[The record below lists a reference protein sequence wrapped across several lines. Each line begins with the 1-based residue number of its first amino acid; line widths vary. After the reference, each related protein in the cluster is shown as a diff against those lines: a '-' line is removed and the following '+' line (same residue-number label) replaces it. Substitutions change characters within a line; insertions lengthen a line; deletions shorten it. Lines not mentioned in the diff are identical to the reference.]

1 MTNIKHLSLKKA
13 NIRRTCRIMRVFLLF
28 FTLGISVCFSNNSYS
43 QSTKLSLNLKNKTIK
58 QVFTEIE
65 KNSEFIFFYQDDII
79 DVNRRVTVNTDNG
92 TIEQILGQILTVT
105 DNTYF
110 ISDRSIY
117 IIKKVPDNIVDEDIV
132 QQQKRTIIGTITD
145 KEGEAIIGA
154 NIVEKGTR
162 NGTITDVGGRFS
174 LNVEN
179 DAVLHISY
187 IGYLAQEINTAG
199 RTSFN
204 IILQEGTQ
212 ALEEVV
218 VVGYGTQKK
227 VNLTGSVATVSGER
241 LENRPIASI
250 SQGLQ
255 GLIPNLNIIMQDGD
269 PTTNADYNVRGY
281 ESITGGS
288 PLVLVDGVPMNADN
302 LNPND
307 IASVTVLKDAASSA
321 VYGARA
327 AFGVVLVETK
337 QGKGKKANLTF
348 STEHSLA
355 KPIWFY
361 EPVTDPAT
369 HWEFY
374 NQANLRTNGTVAIGQ
389 WYMDKLK
396 AYKENPAGQNAYE
409 VVNGQLYFYGNNDY
423 HKKVLLDLQPQQK
436 YNMNIS
442 KKDENGSYYVS
453 FGYLN
458 KDGYLKVG
466 NEKYKRYNILM
477 KGDVKIKSWLHL
489 DDKIVFNAIHSD
501 KMHNYGTDVSFNS
514 ITRLRPTTI
523 LEFPDL
529 PYYMEEGDREQ
540 YEQYIGMPASGF
552 LNLLGYLEK
561 GGRTTFNNGD
571 LYFTQGL
578 TFTPLKGLKFR
589 GEFTYN
595 VYFKKYQDVAPK
607 IDFVEINL
615 TADPMTTNQLSA
627 NDYIQ
632 NTNNYNQSFVLN
644 TYAEYEKKYKGI
656 HYLKAMAGFNQ
667 EWSRYE
673 WFSAL
678 ANNLLVPNIWDL
690 KATTGDQIT
699 NSNKQHVSL
708 RGVFYR
714 LNYIYKDRYLLEFD
728 GRYDGTSRFPKHSRF
743 GFFPSASLGW
753 RISKE
758 PFMTDAVNWLDNLKL
773 RASYGELGNQALGSN
788 YYPYIPTMTPGT
800 GTYLMNGDRIPYV
813 APAGLVSSTLTWE
826 RVATRNIGLDFT
838 ILKQRLDVSLD
849 AYIRDT
855 KDMLMDVLYPDI
867 LGTSSPKEN
876 AADLR
881 TKGWELSVNWH
892 DKIGKDWKYGLTL
905 ALSDNQTEIT
915 KYENPTGALSEY
927 YVGQK
932 LGEIWGYVTE
942 GIFQTDDE
950 VTSHADQSLLGTNWL
965 AGDIKYADLNDDGKI
980 NPGNNTLV
988 DPGDRRIIGN
998 STLRYSFGISPSV
1011 SWKNWS
1017 LNVFFQGILKGDYL
1031 PPGTATWVAFYPL
1044 KSTYIDKYYLT
1055 ECWSEDNR
1063 DAYFAAPHISQNNH
1077 KNTQPQSRYVQN
1089 AAYIR
1094 LKNLTLSY
1102 NFPSSLTKK
1111 VGISGASVYL
1121 AGMNLWE
1128 YSKMHKPLD
1137 PEQTDLSM
1145 RYPRQRIF
1153 SLGVKFTL

>member
-1 MTNIKHLSLKKA
+1 MKKKRLEQKFPLRELKKLF
-13 NIRRTCRIMRVFLLF
+13 CIMKLVFFFLL
-28 FTLGISVCFSNNSYS
+28 LNSNLLWAGQTYA
-43 QSTKLSLNLKNKTIK
+43 QITSLNLELNNVTLEEVFDAICRQSEFEFFYNNDQVNTSVKVSVKAENADIKNVLEQALPKIYEYKIEDRYILVNKRKEVTPVQSSQPQQQTKKTITGK
-58 QVFTEIE
+58 
-65 KNSEFIFFYQDDII
+65 
-79 DVNRRVTVNTDNG
+79 
-92 TIEQILGQILTVT
+92 
-105 DNTYF
+105 
-110 ISDRSIY
+110 
-117 IIKKVPDNIVDEDIV
+117 
-132 QQQKRTIIGTITD
+132 ITD
-145 KEGEAIIGA
+145 KDGESIIGA
-154 NIVEKGTR
+154 NIVEKGTT
-162 NGTITDVGGRFS
+162 NGTITDTDGNFS
-174 LNVEN
+174 LSVEN
-179 DAVLHISY
+179 DAVLHISF
-187 IGYLAQEINTAG
+187 IGYLSQDINTAG
-199 RTSFN
+199 KTIFN
-204 IILQEGTQ
+204 IILPEEIKE
-212 ALEEVV
+212 LEEMV
-218 VVGYGTQKK
+218 VVGYGTMKK
-227 VNLTGSVATVSGER
+227 VNLTGAVATVSADK
-241 LENRPIASI
+241 LENRPIPNVG
-250 SQGLQ
+250 QGLQ
-255 GLIPNLNIIMQDGD
+255 GLIPNLNITIVDGD

-281 ESITGGS
+281 ESINGGS
-288 PLVLVDGVPMNADN
+288 PLILVDGVPMNVDG
-302 LNPND
+302 LNPDD
-307 IASVTVLKDAASSA
+307 IASVTVLKDAAASA

-337 QGKGKKANLTF
+337 SGKGKRANLTF

-355 KPIWFY
+355 SPIWFY
-361 EPVTDPAT
+361 EPVTDPVT

-374 NQANLRTNGTVAIGQ
+374 NQANLRTNGTVVMGQ

-396 AYKENPAGQNAYE
+396 AYKENPAGQSAYE

-423 HKKVLLDLQPQQK
+423 HNKVLRDFQPQQK
-436 YNMNIS
+436 YNVTVS
-442 KKDENGSYYVS
+442 RSDENASYYVS

-477 KGDVKIKSWLHL
+477 KGDVKIKPWLRL
-489 DDKIVFNAIHSD
+489 DNKIVFNAIHSD

-529 PYYMEEGDREQ
+529 PYYREEGDRAQ

-571 LYFTQGL
+571 LYLTQGL
-578 TFTPLKGLKFR
+578 TLTPLKGLKFR

-595 VYFKKYQDVAPK
+595 VYFKKYQDVANK

-615 TADPMTTNQLSA
+615 TADPMVTNQLSA

-632 NTNNYNQSFVLN
+632 NTNNYNQGYVLN
-644 TYAEYEKKYKGI
+644 TYAEYENKFKE
-656 HYLKAMAGFNQ
+656 HYLKAMVGFNQ
-667 EWSRYE
+667 EWNRYE
-673 WFSAL
+673 WFSAS
-678 ANNLLVPNIWDL
+678 ANNLLVQNIWDL
-690 KATTGDQIT
+690 KATTGEQIT
-699 NSNKQHVSL
+699 NGNKQHISL

-714 LNYIYKDRYLLEFD
+714 LNYIYKDRYLLELD

-743 GFFPSASLGW
+743 GFFPSASAGW
-753 RISKE
+753 RISEE
-758 PFMTDAVNWLDNLKL
+758 PFMTEAKIWLNNLKI

-788 YYPYIPTMTPGT
+788 YYPYIPAMTPGT
-800 GTYLMNGDRIPYV
+800 GNYLMNGDRIPYV
-813 APAGLVSSTLTWE
+813 APAGLVSSALTWE
-826 RVATRNIGLDFT
+826 KVATRNIGLDLSV
-838 ILKQRLDVSLD
+838 LKQRLDVSFD
-849 AYIRDT
+849 AYIRYT

-867 LGTSSPKEN
+867 LGTSAPKEN

-881 TKGWELSVNWH
+881 TKGWELSINWH
-892 DKIGKDWKYGLTL
+892 DKIDRDWKYGLTL
-905 ALSDNQTEIT
+905 TLSDNQTEII

-950 VTSHADQSLLGTNWL
+950 VATHADQSLLGTNWK
-965 AGDIKYADLNDDGKI
+965 AGDIAYANLDDDNQI
-980 NPGNNTLV
+980 TPGNNTL
-988 DPGDRRIIGN
+988 DNPGDRRIIGN
-998 STLRYSFGISPSV
+998 STLRYSFGISPNV

-1017 LNVFFQGILKGDYL
+1017 LNIFFQGILKGDYL
-1031 PPGTATWVAFYPL
+1031 PPGTTTWVAFYPL

-1094 LKNLTLSY
+1094 LKNLTLNY
-1102 NFPSSLTKK
+1102 NLPSVLTKK
-1111 VGISGASVYL
+1111 AGISRASVYL

-1128 YSKMHKPLD
+1128 YTKMHKPLD

-1153 SLGVKFTL
+1153 SLGIKFTL